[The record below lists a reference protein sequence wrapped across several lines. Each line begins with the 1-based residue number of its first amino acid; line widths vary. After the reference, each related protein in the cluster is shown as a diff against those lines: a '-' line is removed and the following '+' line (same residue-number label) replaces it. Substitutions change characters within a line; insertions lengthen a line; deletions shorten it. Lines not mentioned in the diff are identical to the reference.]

1 MNDLVLRRVRV
12 GGRLVDLSCRA
23 GAVVAIDEAGGG
35 PPADTDLSL
44 DGWLA
49 LAGPVEPH
57 AHLDKALT
65 ADAVPNPAGDL
76 AGALDA
82 WSATGPSRSV
92 EEITGRAEQ
101 AVRRMVLAGYSA
113 VRTHVDCGPHVDL
126 RAVDA
131 LVELRDRFA
140 EVIEIQVCALV
151 APSSVGEGPGDA
163 LARLDRA
170 IARGID
176 LVGGVPYVDSDR
188 REATARL
195 LDRAASA
202 GLAVDFHTDET
213 LDPGVM
219 ALADLAE
226 LAAGFPHAIT
236 ASHCC
241 SLGMADETRQAE
253 VAAAVAE
260 AGIGVV
266 ALPQTNL
273 FLQSRGRPV
282 APPRGL
288 TAVHAL
294 ASAGVVV
301 CAGADNLQDPFNAVG
316 RADPFEVASLM
327 VTAGHVDA
335 ERAWSMVT
343 TDARAVMGLP
353 TAGPDVGAVADL
365 LLVPAS
371 GVRAAVADAP
381 AGRVVVRGGAVL
393 AHTTTDVRGHPLV
406 VVDD

>member
-1 MNDLVLRRVRV
+1 
-12 GGRLVDLSCRA
+12 
-23 GAVVAIDEAGGG
+23 
-35 PPADTDLSL
+35 
-44 DGWLA
+44 
-49 LAGPVEPH
+49 
-57 AHLDKALT
+57 
-65 ADAVPNPAGDL
+65 
-76 AGALDA
+76 
-82 WSATGPSRSV
+82 
-92 EEITGRAEQ
+92 
-101 AVRRMVLAGYSA
+101 
-113 VRTHVDCGPHVDL
+113 
-126 RAVDA
+126 
-131 LVELRDRFA
+131 
-140 EVIEIQVCALV
+140 
-151 APSSVGEGPGDA
+151 
-163 LARLDRA
+163 
-170 IARGID
+170 
-176 LVGGVPYVDSDR
+176 
-188 REATARL
+188 
-195 LDRAASA
+195 
-202 GLAVDFHTDET
+202 
-213 LDPGVM
+213 
-219 ALADLAE
+219 
-226 LAAGFPHAIT
+226 
-236 ASHCC
+236 
-241 SLGMADETRQAE
+241 MADETRQAE